1 MSGSYRTM
9 IGSVLKRLRV
19 RIENAER
26 ILKKD
31 EIDDEEK
38 ESLSND
44 GKSIQKILKTLD
56 EKNQHWL
63 DFLKVL
69 ETEDRINKTLTYENY
84 KVENKHFYEW
94 IEKGREIVDLIEE
107 ISYQRNSGASENSS
121 VINQPNHIEARELT
135 VQLPRL
141 QLPKFQGDP
150 HN

>member
-19 RIENAER
+19 RIENAEK

-38 ESLSND
+38 ESIINH

-56 EKNQHWL
+56 EKNQLWL
-63 DFLKVL
+63 DFLNEL
-69 ETEDRINKTLTYENY
+69 DTEDRLNETLTYENY

-94 IEKGREIVDLIEE
+94 IEKGR
-107 ISYQRNSGASENSS
+107 
-121 VINQPNHIEARELT
+121 
-135 VQLPRL
+135 
-141 QLPKFQGDP
+141 
-150 HN
+150 